1 MPPARGVPPGSC
13 RACGGRVAFS
23 GGACR
28 VSPGGCSSATCLPR
42 TGEVG
47 DSEVAAERRPRGDP
61 AGAVWSARAAPPR
74 TPLRRPQPSGAAEG
88 QGRPGGAAGT
98 PAAAPRPPASRRG
111 GRCPPRPTSERPRAS
126 RRREAAPLR
135 LRRVALLPGTR
146 GDARDLQPDSSRSAP
161 RLGHPARFPR
171 TGGRG
176 AAPGSDVTPRRRP
189 RRLAREV
196 LVPVSAVART
206 NLISSQR
213 IDGFP
218 QTL

>member
-28 VSPGGCSSATCLPR
+28 VSPGGCPSATCLPR

-47 DSEVAAERRPRGDP
+47 DSEVAAERRPRGVGGVVG
-61 AGAVWSARAAPPR
+61 AGRAPSD
-74 TPLRRPQPSGAAEG
+74 PLRRPQPSGAAEG

-135 LRRVALLPGTR
+135 PRRVALLPGTR

-161 RLGHPARFPR
+161 RLRHPARFPR

-176 AAPGSDVTPRRRP
+176 AAPGSDVTPRPRP

-206 NLISSQR
+206 NLISSQG
-213 IDGFP
+213 IEGFS